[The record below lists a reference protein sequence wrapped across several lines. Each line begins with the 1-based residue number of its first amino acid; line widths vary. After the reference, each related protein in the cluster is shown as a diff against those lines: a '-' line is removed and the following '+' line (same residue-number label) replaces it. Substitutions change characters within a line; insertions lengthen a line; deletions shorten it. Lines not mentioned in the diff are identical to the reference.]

1 MSIKVAVA
9 GITDGAL
16 DSLRQVIDSTPSL
29 ALVGDLDG
37 GGIAKQAKRQ
47 APDVIVLPLEDISLD
62 DDFVSDALAAAP
74 RALGLVADGSVSGL
88 RELFGMGVNGCIL
101 HSAAQEE
108 LVSAIHELHEGRRY
122 VGPSLASAVVTDFV
136 VSIARAAKQTTPDVD
151 MSIVQASEQAAT
163 TAHA

>member
-9 GITDGAL
+9 GIVDDAL
-16 DSLRQVIDSTPSL
+16 DSLRQVIDSNPSL
-29 ALVGDLDG
+29 ALVGDIDG
-37 GGIAKQAKRQ
+37 VGIAKQTSGQ
-47 APDVIVLPLEDISLD
+47 TPDVVVLPLEDISLD
-62 DDFVSDALAAAP
+62 DDFVSDALTAAP

-101 HSAAQEE
+101 HSAAQDE
-108 LVSAIHELHEGRRY
+108 LVSAIHELHEGRRF

-136 VSIARAAKQTTPDVD
+136 VSIARASEDTTPDVD
-151 MSIVQASEQAAT
+151 ISLVQASEQAAT

>member
-9 GITDGAL
+9 GIVDDAL
-16 DSLRQVIDSTPSL
+16 DSLRQVIDSNPSL
-29 ALVGDLDG
+29 ALVGDIDG
-37 GGIAKQAKRQ
+37 VGIAKQTSGQ
-47 APDVIVLPLEDISLD
+47 TPDVVVLPLEDISLD
-62 DDFVSDALAAAP
+62 DDFVSDALTAAP

-101 HSAAQEE
+101 HSAAQDE
-108 LVSAIHELHEGRRY
+108 LVSAIHELHEGRRF

-136 VSIARAAKQTTPDVD
+136 VSIARASADTTPDVD
-151 MSIVQASEQAAT
+151 ISLVQASEQAAT